1 MDPYKI
7 LSYPLVGEKAT
18 MMRELE
24 NRLTFVVDSKATK
37 KGIKEA
43 VEELY
48 TVEVLSVNTIITT
61 DGKKKAHV
69 RLSDKYSADEIAS
82 QFGVL

>member
-18 MMRELE
+18 MLRELE

-48 TVEVLSVNTIITT
+48 TVEVLSVNTMITT

>member
-1 MDPYKI
+1 
-7 LSYPLVGEKAT
+7 

-48 TVEVLSVNTIITT
+48 TVEVLSVNTMITT